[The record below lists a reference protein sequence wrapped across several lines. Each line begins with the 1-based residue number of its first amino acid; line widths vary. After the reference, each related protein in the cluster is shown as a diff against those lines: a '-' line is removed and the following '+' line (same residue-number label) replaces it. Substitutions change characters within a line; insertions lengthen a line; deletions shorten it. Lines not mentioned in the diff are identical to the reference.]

1 MQGARHKGKAG
12 AAVPALPLGF
22 TLVELIIVMAV
33 TGVLAAIVASFI
45 AHPVRAYLD
54 TVRRATLT
62 DIANT
67 ALLRIGRD
75 VRDALPNSV
84 RVSEAGGRVYLEYLP
99 VRDGGRYRESAAG
112 GGGGDPLDFAAGSD
126 GGFDVL
132 GPAVEVAPGDSIVIY
147 NLGLDWDSDA
157 YRGGN
162 RRAFAGTPG
171 SVNHVDFTASGAPF
185 PLESPGRR
193 FFVVAAP
200 VTYVCDPAAGTLARY
215 TGYAIQAA
223 QPADIGAAPLA
234 TASRALLAD
243 RVSACGFAYDAG
255 AGQRLG
261 QLTLRLRLS
270 QDGESVTLYR
280 EILVNND
287 A

>member
-171 SVNHVDFTASGAPF
+171 SLNHVDFAPGGAPF
-185 PLESPGRR
+185 PLESPGAR
-193 FFVVAAP
+193 FFVVGGP
-200 VTYVCDPAAGTLARY
+200 VTYVCDRDARTLSRY
-215 TGYAIQAA
+215 SGYAIQSA
-223 QPADIGAAPLA
+223 QPADVNAVPLA
-234 TASRALLAD
+234 GLTGRLLAD
-243 RVSACGFAYDAG
+243 RVADCAFTYDPG
-255 AGQRLG
+255 ASQRLG
-261 QLTLRLRLS
+261 QLTLWLRLEA
-270 QDGESVTLYR
+270 DGEALGLYR
-280 EILVNND
+280 EVLVDND